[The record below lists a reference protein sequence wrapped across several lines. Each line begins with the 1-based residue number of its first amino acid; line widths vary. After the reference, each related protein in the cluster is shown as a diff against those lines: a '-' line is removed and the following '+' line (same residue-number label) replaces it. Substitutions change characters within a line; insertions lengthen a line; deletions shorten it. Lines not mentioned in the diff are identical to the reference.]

1 MSMKKW
7 TDEELASTREKL
19 EVWNLAHRK
28 KGWAPR
34 LWILTALLGAFAIST
49 GVVFIFLDGM
59 DVLSVI
65 LIVLGCVTCFSWY
78 QSEKKKKETIIF
90 LSEVNDE
97 ITRRE
102 RRDEKPKEVEKAT
115 GKKRAAKKEV
125 ERNETDEKNAEKD
138 RQPEKSES
146 NQKTA
151 E

>member
-7 TDEELASTREKL
+7 TDEELASTRDKL
-19 EVWNLAHRK
+19 EIWNLDHKK

-49 GVVFIFLDGM
+49 GVVFTFLDGI
-59 DVLSVI
+59 DALSVI
-65 LIVLGCVTCFSWY
+65 LIVLGSVTCFSWY

-90 LSEVNDE
+90 LAEVSDE

-102 RRDEKPKEVEKAT
+102 RRDEKPKTEKTA
-115 GKKRAAKKEV
+115 GKKGAGKEEV
-125 ERNETDEKNAEKD
+125 ERKETDEKNADKD

-146 NQKTA
+146 NQKTV

>member
-7 TDEELASTREKL
+7 TDEELASTCDKL
-19 EVWNLAHRK
+19 EVWNLDHKK

-34 LWILTALLGAFAIST
+34 LWILTALMGAFAIST

-65 LIVLGCVTCFSWY
+65 LIVLGSVTCFSWY

-90 LSEVNDE
+90 LAEVNDE
-97 ITRRE
+97 IIRRK
-102 RRDEKPKEVEKAT
+102 RRDEKPKTEKTT
-115 GKKRAAKKEV
+115 GKKGAGKEEV
-125 ERNETDEKNAEKD
+125 ERNETDEKRAGQD

-146 NQKTA
+146 NQKKA

>member
-7 TDEELASTREKL
+7 TDEELASTRKKL
-19 EVWNLAHRK
+19 EAWNLDHKK

-65 LIVLGCVTCFSWY
+65 LIVLGSVTCFSWY

-97 ITRRE
+97 IARRE
-102 RRDEKPKEVEKAT
+102 RRDEKPKTEKKTGKKGSGKEEVEKI
-115 GKKRAAKKEV
+115 
-125 ERNETDEKNAEKD
+125 ETDEKDSDKD
-138 RQPEKSES
+138 RQPKKSES